1 MKLLRVGN
9 LAFLAILLYVMEKW
23 VAVPLLHLE
32 KFPEQM
38 PWWILTLLI
47 LSVVC
52 IAAGGYV
59 INDYFDV
66 KIDRINRPDD
76 MVVTRVISREA
87 AMNWF
92 YVLTAIGV
100 VAGLAVAWWARSWT
114 LAMIYIVIP
123 GLLWFYSAS
132 YKRQLLVG
140 NIVGC
145 WLVSLIAKVDTAVGV
160 QAAAEGVLRSRME
173 LGWWACGVKAIGF
186 GILMSTA
193 VQFARKG
200 KEFGHWVPLLF
211 AVPLFIHCGFPHC
224 VADAFYFLACPGSA
238 LAECGWEL
246 LGVYVSI
253 VIGNSVGC
261 NIYRCI
267 LPSENYE

>member
-1 MKLLRVGN
+1 MAGYG
-9 LAFLAILLYVMEKW
+9 FLAGKAVGMFLFIL
-23 VAVPLLHLE
+23 
-32 KFPEQM
+32 
-38 PWWILTLLI
+38 
-47 LSVVC
+47 
-52 IAAGGYV
+52 
-59 INDYFDV
+59 
-66 KIDRINRPDD
+66 
-76 MVVTRVISREA
+76 
-87 AMNWF
+87 
-92 YVLTAIGV
+92 
-100 VAGLAVAWWARSWT
+100 GLAAV
-114 LAMIYIVIP
+114 V
-123 GLLWFYSAS
+123 S
-132 YKRQLLVG
+132 YKLKLYTGTVGFVKVKEIPSLVVVLVG

-173 LGWWACGVKAIGF
+173 LGWWACGVKAIGC

-200 KEFGHWVPLLF
+200 KEFGNWVPLLF

-224 VADAFYFLACPGSA
+224 VADAFYFLACPGNA

-267 LPSENYE
+267 LPAENYE